1 MKIIRN
7 IILTIVVTIILLS
20 TVEAQNRK
28 TITGYQERMPGVNAE
43 IHCDGVRLTRT
54 MVIDSISGWHSGFWI
69 TKGNKMEKACWNLRQ
84 VDSCI
89 GYELKPGTYYVYPNL
104 KSEYDTASITIWM
117 KDK

>member
-1 MKIIRN
+1 MNIVRN
-7 IILTIVVTIILLS
+7 IVKTIVVAILLLS
-20 TVEAQNRK
+20 TAKAQNRK
-28 TITGYQERMPGVNAE
+28 KIAGYQERIPGVNAE
-43 IHCDGVRLTRT
+43 LHCEGVRLTRS

-104 KSEYDTASITIWM
+104 KSEYDTASITIWI
-117 KDK
+117 KNK